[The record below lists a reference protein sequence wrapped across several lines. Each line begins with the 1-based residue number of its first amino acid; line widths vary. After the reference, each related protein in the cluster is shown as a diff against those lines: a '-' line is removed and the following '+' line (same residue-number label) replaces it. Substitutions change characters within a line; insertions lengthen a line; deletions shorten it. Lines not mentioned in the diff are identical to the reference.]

1 MTNKMA
7 YVIGNLKF
15 VHILT
20 VFLELLRMIHA
31 NIIQIN
37 GTILMTPFLGHP
49 VVQSIYEEFKTVRV
63 SGPNPRIMVKP
74 RHCLTVPNPG

>member
-49 VVQSIYEEFKTVRV
+49 VYSQFTRNSKPLGFQAQIRGLWSNRVTV
-63 SGPNPRIMVKP
+63 
-74 RHCLTVPNPG
+74 